1 MHYLSKYIISSTGSG
16 YEELTKC
23 TTDAAINSIITHVS
37 NTDDMYGKIQVTKY
51 CTGDSTARDFG
62 IIIRTYG
69 KLRLR
74 KWEKIEENKEENDA
88 DKFW

>member
-1 MHYLSKYIISSTGSG
+1 
-16 YEELTKC
+16 
-23 TTDAAINSIITHVS
+23 
-37 NTDDMYGKIQVTKY
+37 MYGKIQVTKY

-62 IIIRTYG
+62 IIIPTYG

>member
-1 MHYLSKYIISSTGSG
+1 
-16 YEELTKC
+16 
-23 TTDAAINSIITHVS
+23 
-37 NTDDMYGKIQVTKY
+37 MYGKIQVTKY
-51 CTGDSTARDFG
+51 CTGDSKLEDFG

-69 KLRLR
+69 KLRPR